1 MNTKLI
7 TTTALA
13 ALVTTASAVSANAV
27 DYTPFARAEL
37 AYTDTGYDA
46 SVFQPEGFEL
56 GAAFTTGVLLN
67 QNHELSFSTG
77 LTKWEG
83 ENVVTVGLIDFNE
96 EVEQIPLLLNYR
108 YRFAVTEKLTLSV
121 GPTVGVIH
129 EKATGIV
136 RLNTVGAGIKPA
148 GSYAD
153 TDWKLAAGGTLAA
166 DYRLSDQWT
175 LTASA
180 QALHVDSSTYDTVG
194 VGFTRIYGSTTRVGF
209 TLGASYAW

>member
-13 ALVTTASAVSANAV
+13 ALVTTASAVSANAA

-46 SVFQPEGFEL
+46 SRFQPEGFEL
-56 GAAFTTGVLLN
+56 GAAFTAGVLLN
-67 QNHELSFSTG
+67 QKHELSLSTG
-77 LTKWEG
+77 FTKWEG
-83 ENVVTVGLIDFNE
+83 AHSATAGVFDLND

-129 EKATGIV
+129 EKMTTNV
-136 RLNTVGAGIKPA
+136 HLNAGVLGLKPE
-148 GSYAD
+148 GSYSD

-166 DYRLSDQWT
+166 DYRLTDQWT

-180 QALHVDSSTYDTVG
+180 QALHVDSSTYDTAG
-194 VGFTRIYGSTTRVGF
+194 VGQTVTYGSAIRVGF